1 VTLLVL
7 LIVTGAPTAKNSHTD
22 QEVHA
27 HPTSRPFAKLHLL
40 HLLVFCLF
48 CPARHRNLLS
58 THTCPHQ
65 QNTLPAAFHPL
76 QVCRTTLL
84 PSALKTLAAN
94 RGEPLPLRLFELS
107 DVVLLD
113 SSRDVGARNERRLL
127 AVTCGKTSE
136 FDAVHG
142 LLNRVMQ
149 VLGVPYT
156 GERGLAR
163 CAQGGLPCPGRERD
177 DA

>member
-1 VTLLVL
+1 M
-7 LIVTGAPTAKNSHTD
+7 
-22 QEVHA
+22 
-27 HPTSRPFAKLHLL
+27 LHLRTR
-40 HLLVFCLF
+40 HAPLL
-48 CPARHRNLLS
+48 
-58 THTCPHQ
+58 
-65 QNTLPAAFHPL
+65 PL
-76 QVCRTTLL
+76 AVQVCRTTLL

-113 SSRDVGARNERRLL
+113 SERDVGARNERRLL

-149 VLGVPYT
+149 VLGIPYT
-156 GERGLAR
+156 GE
-163 CAQGGLPCPGRERD
+163 PGRVCWCEGL
-177 DA
+177 